1 MINVDILQDAEELSP
16 YAITVRYP
24 GESEA
29 V

>member
-1 MINVDILQDAEELSP
+1 MINVEVLQDTEELSP